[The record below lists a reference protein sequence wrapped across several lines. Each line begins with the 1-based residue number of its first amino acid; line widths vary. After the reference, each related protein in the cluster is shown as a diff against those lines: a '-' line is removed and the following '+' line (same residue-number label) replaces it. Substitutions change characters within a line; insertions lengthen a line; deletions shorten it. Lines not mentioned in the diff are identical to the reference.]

1 MWHSMEEQDS
11 TSPTHCFLDTN
22 TFLHFQRFDTVDWPK
37 VLGAQ
42 QICLML
48 TPTVMEELDHHKDDP
63 KNSGR
68 QKRAKEILSKF
79 DDILPT
85 DTAGIRVP
93 VGQNPNVE
101 LQELLDEPNIDLK
114 AFGLSSQKGDHC
126 LLASILDFRNAHPGA
141 TICLITRDFPLRR
154 KALQLKIPVVNPEGK
169 IDPLADFSTE
179 AVERRRLERELQE
192 LKNRLPKLTFGFF
205 EDATRKIVPYTTA
218 PLSKV
223 QNIEVLTQAF
233 DSQFVPVQVIER
245 KQRLERILKEAIHQT
260 SEESIREFREK
271 YERYL
276 ELFEAACRRDY
287 LQKYGHRCRLDLILH
302 NEGNATAT
310 SVEIVLQFPAGS
322 VVIRAQDEEEAL
334 EFPKEPQPSWLE
346 ERAHSPWSG
355 IYGLSGP
362 AFALPVKRDY
372 AAEATYALMRSQQK
386 WKGPFCNDTSD
397 THIVTYRAEELLH
410 EKTWELPP
418 LIACIWPGGSSIDY
432 MIRARELPR
441 KIEEKLH
448 IRWTSA

>member
-1 MWHSMEEQDS
+1 MEEQNLIP
-11 TSPTHCFLDTN
+11 PTYCFLDTN
-22 TFLHFQRFDTVDWPK
+22 TFLHFQVFDKVDWPK
-37 VLGAQ
+37 VLETQ
-42 QICLML
+42 QVYLML
-48 TPTVMEELDHHKDDP
+48 TTTVMEELDHHKDDP
-63 KNSGR
+63 KNPGR
-68 QKRAKEILSKF
+68 QKRAREILSKL

-85 DTAGIRVP
+85 DTAGMLVP
-93 VGQNPNVE
+93 VGQSPNVK
-101 LQELLDEPNIDLK
+101 LQELLDEPDVDWK

-141 TICLITRDFPLRR
+141 TICLVTRDFPLRR
-154 KALQLKIPVVNPEGK
+154 KALQLKIPVMNPEGK

-192 LKNRLPKLTFGFF
+192 LKNRLPQLTFGFF

-218 PLSKV
+218 PRSKV

-260 SEESIREFREK
+260 SEENIREFREK

-276 ELFEAACRRDY
+276 ELLEIACRRDY
-287 LQKYGHRCRLDLILH
+287 LQKYGQRCRLDLVLH
-302 NEGNATAT
+302 NGGNATAT

-322 VVIRAQDEEEAL
+322 VVMRPQDEEEAL
-334 EFPKEPQPSWLE
+334 EIPKEPQPKWLE
-346 ERAHSPWSG
+346 SDRSSFYG
-355 IYGLSGP
+355 IPSMP
-362 AFALPVKRDY
+362 PSALMPSNFY
-372 AAEATYALMRSQQK
+372 TTQAIYALRREQQK
-386 WKGPFCNDTSD
+386 WKGPLCNDTGN

-410 EKTWELPP
+410 EKIWELPP
-418 LIACIWPGGSSIDY
+418 IIAYIWPGGSSIDY
-432 MIRARELPR
+432 LIRARELPR

>member
-1 MWHSMEEQDS
+1 MEEQNS
-11 TSPTHCFLDTN
+11 IFPTHCFLDTN
-22 TFLHFQRFDTVDWPK
+22 TFLHFQRFDTIDWPK

-42 QICLML
+42 QVCLML
-48 TPTVMEELDHHKDDP
+48 TPTVMGELDHHKDDP
-63 KNSGR
+63 KNPGR
-68 QKRAKEILSKF
+68 QKRAKEILSKL
-79 DDILPT
+79 DYILPT

-101 LQELLDEPNIDLK
+101 LQELLDEPDVDLK

-141 TICLITRDFPLRR
+141 TICLVTRDFPLRR

-179 AVERRRLERELQE
+179 ALERRRLERELQE

-205 EDATRKIVPYTTA
+205 EDATRTIVPYTTA
-218 PLSKV
+218 PRSKV

-245 KQRLERILKEAIHQT
+245 KQRLDRILKDAIHQT
-260 SEESIREFREK
+260 SEENIREFREK
-271 YERYL
+271 YERFL

-287 LQKYGHRCRLDLILH
+287 LQKHGHRCRLDLVLH

-322 VVIRAQDEEEAL
+322 VVIRPQDEEEAL
-334 EFPKEPQPSWLE
+334 EIPKEPQPKWLE
-346 ERAHSPWSG
+346 RARSSWSG
-355 IYGLSGP
+355 ISGLSGAHFDFP
-362 AFALPVKRDY
+362 ASALIKRDY
-372 AAEATYALMRSQQK
+372 AAEATYQLMRSQQK
-386 WKGPFCNDTSD
+386 WKGPFCNDTGD

-410 EKTWELPP
+410 EKTWEMPP
-418 LIACIWPGGSSIDY
+418 IIAYVWPDGSSIDY
-432 MIRARELPR
+432 RIHARELPR

>member
-1 MWHSMEEQDS
+1 MEEQDS

-63 KNSGR
+63 KNPGR
-68 QKRAKEILSKF
+68 QKRVKGILSKL

-126 LLASILDFRNAHPGA
+126 LLASILDFRDTHPGA
-141 TICLITRDFPLRR
+141 TICLITRDFLLRR

-169 IDPLADFSTE
+169 IDLLADFSTE

-205 EDATRKIVPYTTA
+205 EDTTRKIVSYTTA
-218 PLSKV
+218 PRSRV

-245 KQRLERILKEAIHQT
+245 KQRLDRILKDAIHQT
-260 SEESIREFREK
+260 SEETIREFREK

-276 ELFEAACRRDY
+276 KLFEAACRRDY
-287 LQKYGHRCRLDLILH
+287 LQKYGHRCRLDLTLH
-302 NEGNATAT
+302 NEGNAAAT

-322 VVIRAQDEEEAL
+322 VVI
-334 EFPKEPQPSWLE
+334 PT
-346 ERAHSPWSG
+346 G
-355 IYGLSGP
+355 C
-362 AFALPVKRDY
+362 
-372 AAEATYALMRSQQK
+372 ATR
-386 WKGPFCNDTSD
+386 P
-397 THIVTYRAEELLH
+397 
-410 EKTWELPP
+410 
-418 LIACIWPGGSSIDY
+418 
-432 MIRARELPR
+432 
-441 KIEEKLH
+441 
-448 IRWTSA
+448 

>member
-1 MWHSMEEQDS
+1 MWYSMEEQDS

-42 QICLML
+42 QVCLML
-48 TPTVMEELDHHKDDP
+48 TPTVMEELDRHKADP
-63 KNSGR
+63 KNPGR
-68 QKRAKEILSKF
+68 QKRAKEILSKL

-85 DTAGIRVP
+85 DAAGILVP
-93 VGQNPNVE
+93 VGQNPNVK
-101 LQELLDEPNIDLK
+101 LQELLDEPEVDRK

-126 LLASILDFRNAHPGA
+126 LLASILDFRNANPRA
-141 TICLITRDFPLRR
+141 PICLVTRDFPLRR

-179 AVERRRLERELQE
+179 ALERRRLERELQE

-218 PLSKV
+218 PRPKV

-233 DSQFVPVQVIER
+233 DSQFVPAQVIER
-245 KQRLERILKEAIHQT
+245 RQRLDRILKDAIHQT
-260 SEESIREFREK
+260 SEETIREFREK

-276 ELFEAACRRDY
+276 ERFEAACRRDY
-287 LQKYGHRCRLDLILH
+287 LQKYGHRCRLDLALH
-302 NEGNATAT
+302 NEGNTTAT

-334 EFPKEPQPSWLE
+334 EFPKEPEPPWIEKAPSP
-346 ERAHSPWSG
+346 RSSISG
-355 IYGLSGP
+355 IYA
-362 AFALPVKRDY
+362 AFETPNFPVNAIIKRDY

-386 WKGPFCNDTSD
+386 WKGPFCNDIDD

-410 EKTWELPP
+410 EKTWEMPP
-418 LIACIWPGGSSIDY
+418 IIAYIWPDGSSIDY
-432 MIRARELPR
+432 RI
-441 KIEEKLH
+441 
-448 IRWTSA
+448 

>member
-1 MWHSMEEQDS
+1 MEEQDS
-11 TSPTHCFLDTN
+11 TTSTHFFLDTN
-22 TFLHFQRFDTVDWPK
+22 TFLHFQRFDKVDWPK
-37 VLGAQ
+37 VMGAQ
-42 QICLML
+42 QVCLML

-68 QKRAKEILSKF
+68 QKRAREILSKL

-85 DTAGIRVP
+85 DIAGIRVP

-101 LQELLDEPNIDLK
+101 LQELLDEPDVDLK

-126 LLASILDFRNAHPGA
+126 LLASILDFRNANPGV
-141 TICLITRDFPLRR
+141 TICLVTRDFPLRR

-179 AVERRRLERELQE
+179 ALERRKLERELQE
-192 LKNRLPKLTFGFF
+192 LKNRQPKLTFGFF
-205 EDATRKIVPYTTA
+205 EDATRKVVPYTTA
-218 PLSKV
+218 LRSKA
-223 QNIEVLTQAF
+223 QNIDVFTQAF

-245 KQRLERILKEAIHQT
+245 KQRLEGILKDAIHQT
-260 SEESIREFREK
+260 SEENIREFREK

-287 LQKYGHRCRLDLILH
+287 LQKHGHRCRLDLVLQ

-322 VVIRAQDEEEAL
+322 VVIRPKDEEETL
-334 EFPKEPQPSWLE
+334 EIPKEPQPKWLE
-346 ERAHSPWSG
+346 SYRSG
-355 IYGLSGP
+355 IYGTP
-362 AFALPVKRDY
+362 AIPPSALMPSNFY
-372 AAEATYALMRSQQK
+372 TTEAIYALRREQQK
-386 WKGPFCNDTSD
+386 WKGPFCNDVGD

-410 EKTWELPP
+410 EKTWEMPP
-418 LIACIWPGGSSIDY
+418 IIAYFWPDGSFIDY
-432 MIRARELPR
+432 RIHAKELPR

-448 IRWTSA
+448 IRWISA